1 VAVDFS
7 GVWKNLWSFRDRAK
21 RRKNEIPRVLSP
33 DVQVGGEEQIH
44 LARKQADYWSRVKE
58 LSNHQEALESTIQ
71 PEVVASI
78 NRLFSPTAAPH
89 EVNFDRGVLYTFF
102 MMTDKMAKADSEL
115 IKAQARITALEKEYK
130 YAAD

>member
-1 VAVDFS
+1 MAVDFN
-7 GVWKNLWSFRDRAK
+7 GVWKYLWAFRDRAR
-21 RRKNEIPRVLSP
+21 RRKNEIPKVLSA
-33 DVQVGGEEQIH
+33 DANMGGEEQVY
-44 LARKQADYWSRVKE
+44 LAQKQLEYWSKVKE

-102 MMTDKMAKADSEL
+102 VMTDKMAKADSEL
-115 IKAQARITALEKEYK
+115 IKAQAKITALENEFK
-130 YAAD
+130 YAG